1 MCTYWQLGNFQ
12 FPTHKPSRE
21 AGWASWEMTWFLCL
35 SGLWSVVL
43 SCSSLSTTT
52 ARENT
57 WKHQT
62 VQILFVSCCSKS
74 YFLVL
79 INYLMPD
86 SWCLCTWWLCLYIFM
101 ISWFTLSFYAAYIP
115 PWVHSSVASRLRTQW
130 PQGLRRSC
138 NPTFFPFQ
146 FQKIVCQPYFGGWS
160 FHSFG

>member
-43 SCSSLSTTT
+43 SCSSLSTTA

-57 WKHQT
+57 R
-62 VQILFVSCCSKS
+62 LFIFFCVLLLQS

-101 ISWFTLSFYAAYIP
+101 ISWFTESFMLLIYRLGCIAASLPGYAPNGPKGCDEVATP
-115 PWVHSSVASRLRTQW
+115 PSSLFNFRK
-130 PQGLRRSC
+130 SC
-138 NPTFFPFQ
+138 ANPALGVE
-146 FQKIVCQPYFGGWS
+146 IVS